1 MLGGIGSKGA
11 YPKRRPIGG
20 AGFGSM
26 HPATVPRAMA
36 APSSS
41 VHTMV
46 KIIGAIAWLAGLV
59 LLFLFPPM
67 GLLILLIAIVL
78 SILSLTWTRQARHAE
93 VVAAAKAQPSPAPPL
108 KKSTADRLV

>member
-1 MLGGIGSKGA
+1 
-11 YPKRRPIGG
+11 
-20 AGFGSM
+20 
-26 HPATVPRAMA
+26 MA

-67 GLLILLIAIVL
+67 GFLILLIAIVL

-108 KKSTADRLV
+108 KKSTADRLVELDALRAAGTITESEYEAQRAQILGEV